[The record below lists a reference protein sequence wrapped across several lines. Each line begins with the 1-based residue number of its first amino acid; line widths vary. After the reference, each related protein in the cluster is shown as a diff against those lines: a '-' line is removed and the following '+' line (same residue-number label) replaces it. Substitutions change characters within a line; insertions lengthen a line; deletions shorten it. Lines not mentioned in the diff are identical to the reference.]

1 MQEAYEYSEQ
11 QYSLLY
17 CSTHQDVKKKYIVT
31 GKCN

>member
-17 CSTHQDVKKKYIVT
+17 CSTHQDVKKKKYCYWKV
-31 GKCN
+31 